1 MLESL
6 FSKVAGLQLYE
17 KETPTP
23 VFSCKYCEMVK
34 NTFLTGHLWTAA
46 SELNL
51 LFVSALV

>member
-46 SELNL
+46 SEPNL